1 MDNLEHRLKC
11 IENLLIVAIDRI
23 DELEAQ
29 NKELDTRTS
38 GLQIIGMTT
47 NKYEDDPCI
56 MTMNISSFK
65 RS

>member
-29 NKELDTRTS
+29 
-38 GLQIIGMTT
+38 IV
-47 NKYEDDPCI
+47 
-56 MTMNISSFK
+56 TMNISSFK

>member
-29 NKELDTRTS
+29 IECKAITGKINA
-38 GLQIIGMTT
+38 
-47 NKYEDDPCI
+47 
-56 MTMNISSFK
+56 
-65 RS
+65 